1 MAIRD
6 TPSSADVRRFA
17 FRISLLLGLT
27 TGVGVMAWGAW
38 SLALTVVMAAWDD
51 NGATL
56 AAIGAGNAFNQG
68 VLQSAM
74 LVALGAVILELRRIE
89 NALDAA
95 AGGEPLTA
103 RRCASPVPTVVKVG

>member
-1 MAIRD
+1 MTIRD

-17 FRISLLLGLT
+17 FRISRLLGLT

-38 SLALTVVMAAWDD
+38 SLAFTVVMAAWDD

-56 AAIGAGNAFNQG
+56 AAIEAGNAFNQG

-74 LVALGAVILELRRIE
+74 LVALGAMVLELHRIG
-89 NALDAA
+89 NALD
-95 AGGEPLTA
+95 GGG
-103 RRCASPVPTVVKVG
+103 RK